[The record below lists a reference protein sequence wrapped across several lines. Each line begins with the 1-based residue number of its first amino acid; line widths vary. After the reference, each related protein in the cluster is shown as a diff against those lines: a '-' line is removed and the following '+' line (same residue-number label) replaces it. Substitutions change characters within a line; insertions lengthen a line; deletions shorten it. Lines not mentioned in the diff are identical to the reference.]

1 MRAIGAA
8 ILVLGP
14 MLLLGLTACMSG
26 PRSACPAGQSQ
37 LRTAQLFL
45 GAKPEAR
52 ISDNDLRKFVDTEV
66 TPRFPDGVTVVDG
79 GGQWR
84 GDENRLIREAA
95 KVVLIVL
102 PEKGDPAGKVDAVRA
117 AYKSR
122 FKQGSVVVLL
132 PPACVV
138 L

>member
-1 MRAIGAA
+1 MRAAGAA
-8 ILVLGP
+8 ILLLALG
-14 MLLLGLTACMSG
+14 GCMSA
-26 PRSACPAGQSQ
+26 PKPACPAGQSQ

-45 GAKPEAR
+45 SAKPPAK
-52 ISDNDLRKFVDTEV
+52 ITDADIRKFVDAEV

-95 KVVLIVL
+95 KVVMIVL
-102 PEKGDPAGKVDAVRA
+102 PEKGDPAGKVEAVRA
-117 AYKSR
+117 AYRAKFR
-122 FKQGSVVVLL
+122 QDSVVVM
-132 PPACVV
+132 PPPTCVA

>member
-1 MRAIGAA
+1 MKALGAA
-8 ILVLGP
+8 IL
-14 MLLLGLTACMSG
+14 MLGLAGCMTV
-26 PRSACPAGQSQ
+26 PRSACPAGQAQ

-45 GAKPEAR
+45 SARPPAK
-52 ISDNDLRKFVDTEV
+52 ITDSDIRKFVDAEV
-66 TPRFPDGVTVVDG
+66 TPRFPQGVTVVDG

-102 PEKGDPAGKVDAVRA
+102 PEKGDPAGKVQAVRA
-117 AYKSR
+117 AYRSR
-122 FKQGSVVVLL
+122 FKQDAVVVLP
-132 PPACVV
+132 PPACMV

>member
-1 MRAIGAA
+1 MRALAAA
-8 ILVLGP
+8 ILTV
-14 MLLLGLTACMSG
+14 GLAGCMSA
-26 PRSACPAGQSQ
+26 PKPACPAGQAH

-45 GAKPEAR
+45 SARPPAK
-52 ISDNDLRKFVDTEV
+52 ITDSDIRRFVDVEI

-84 GDENRLIREAA
+84 GDENRMIREAA
-95 KVVLIVL
+95 KVVVIVL
-102 PEKGDPAGKVDAVRA
+102 PERGDPAGKVDAVRA

-122 FKQGSVVVLL
+122 FKQDSVVVLP
-132 PPACVV
+132 PPACMV

>member
-1 MRAIGAA
+1 MRALGAA
-8 ILVLGP
+8 IL
-14 MLLLGLTACMSG
+14 MLGLAGCMTA
-26 PRSACPAGQSQ
+26 PRSACPAGQAQ

-45 GAKPEAR
+45 SARPPAK
-52 ISDNDLRKFVDTEV
+52 ITDSDIRKFVDAEV
-66 TPRFPDGVTVVDG
+66 TPRFPRGVTVVDG

-102 PEKGDPAGKVDAVRA
+102 PEKGDPAGKVQAVRA
-117 AYKSR
+117 AYRSR
-122 FKQGSVVVLL
+122 FKQDAVVVLP
-132 PPACVV
+132 PPACMV